1 MDTYVPGDSS
11 PGILGG
17 HGLSG
22 ELDGIQAFK
31 KEQKDKELKD
41 KAANLSALPVTQ
53 DLEETSS
60 SVLHVDMKQ
69 EPLDEIQLFKRMM
82 LKDQQNPNPN
92 TFPNQHETHSSSKD
106 DGMMTSTKL
115 RHDVSNEG

>member
-41 KAANLSALPVTQ
+41 KAANLFAPSVAQ

-60 SVLHVDMKQ
+60 SVLHAGVKQ

-92 TFPNQHETHSSSKD
+92 AFPNQHEIQSSSKD
-106 DGMMTSTKL
+106 DGMTTKL
-115 RHDVSNEG
+115 RHDISNEG